1 MPHIIID
8 GYNYIHRISSSD
20 IHADINMDM
29 LRRTF
34 LERFAKYKRRKDI
47 KITVVFDAYKGFSTG
62 RQRENYKG
70 INVVYSKENETAD
83 DVMIGWIR
91 EKKEGVIVVTSDR
104 SIIDEA
110 KRYNITFV
118 VPSQFEAMISQVGL
132 EIDKEESEEGT
143 YNVKKKGNPRKL
155 PKRLRRVKTTLN
167 KIR

>member
-1 MPHIIID
+1 
-8 GYNYIHRISSSD
+8 
-20 IHADINMDM
+20 
-29 LRRTF
+29 
-34 LERFAKYKRRKDI
+34 
-47 KITVVFDAYKGFSTG
+47 
-62 RQRENYKG
+62 
-70 INVVYSKENETAD
+70 
-83 DVMIGWIR
+83 MIGWIR

-104 SIIDEA
+104 AIIDEA

>member
-1 MPHIIID
+1 
-8 GYNYIHRISSSD
+8 
-20 IHADINMDM
+20 MDM

-104 SIIDEA
+104 AIIDEA